1 MTTTEHL
8 QQTVPT
14 WPLARRVVSGFVQ
27 PGGRVMVRRAI
38 EGAGLDEGSRVV
50 ELAPGLGL
58 TSSVLISQGPRIW
71 TGVEPD
77 ALAAQA
83 LSRSLGGAGR
93 DVVNAPLEATGLE
106 GGSATVVVADS
117 LLSTLPPEGRA
128 AVLAEA
134 ARLLRAG
141 GRVAILDI
149 APAEGDPGVAT
160 ARADLG
166 ASGLELLE
174 VASIRASLEAAGLVV
189 VGSVSG
195 AFDLYSPPALMR
207 EAGPRLALKI
217 TRAIASDAAVRGP
230 ALALREALD
239 RNAVALRPVV
249 VVAEMPLI
257 LGMRRPRR

>member
-1 MTTTEHL
+1 MTTTAHP

-27 PGGRVMVRRAI
+27 PGGRVMVGRAI
-38 EGAGLDEGSRVV
+38 EGAGLDDGSRVV

-77 ALAAQA
+77 PLAAKT
-83 LSRSLGGAGR
+83 LSKSLGGAGR
-93 DVVNAPLEATGLE
+93 DVVNAPVEATGLE
-106 GGSATVVVADS
+106 DGSATVVVADS

-128 AVLAEA
+128 AVLAES

-141 GRVAILDI
+141 GRVAIIDI

-160 ARADLG
+160 ARAELAAG
-166 ASGLELLE
+166 GLELLD
-174 VASIRASLEAAGLVV
+174 VAAFRSALEAAGLVV
-189 VGSVSG
+189 VGSLSG
-195 AFDLYSPPALMR
+195 AFDLHSPPALMR

-217 TRAIASDAAVRGP
+217 TRTIASDAAVRGP

-239 RNAVALRPVV
+239 RNAVALRSVV

>member
-1 MTTTEHL
+1 MTTTAHA

-14 WPLARRVVSGFVQ
+14 WPLARRVVSGLVQ
-27 PGGRVMVRRAI
+27 PGGRVMVDRAI

-58 TSSVLISQGPRIW
+58 TSAALVSRGPRIW

-77 ALAAQA
+77 ALAAKS
-83 LSRSLGGAGR
+83 LGRSLGGAGR
-93 DVVNAPLEATGLE
+93 DVVHAPVEATGLE
-106 GGSATVVVADS
+106 EGSATVVVADA
-117 LLSTLPPEGRA
+117 LLSTLAPEGRA
-128 AVLAEA
+128 AVLAES

-141 GRVAILDI
+141 GRVALLDI

-160 ARADLG
+160 ARAEL
-166 ASGLELLE
+166 ARSGLTLLD
-174 VASIRASLEAAGLVV
+174 VAAWRAALGAAGLVV
-189 VGSVSG
+189 VGALSG
-195 AFDLYSPPALMR
+195 PLDLHSPPALMR
-207 EAGPRLALKI
+207 EAGPRLALGI
-217 TRAIASDAAVRGP
+217 TRTIASDSAVRGP

-239 RNAVALRPVV
+239 RNAVALRSVV